1 MDEKKYRLPGR
12 TSLSLPVDD
21 VDRLLRLAD
30 GDSALLYLHIL
41 RTGGSLIPSLAAQAL
56 SRTEEENGLT
66 LRLEN
71 FYDEAWLLLR
81 LNGDRRLES
90 ITGATYQGV
99 AENLYLLSCTSDTV
113 SIRYQQGGNS

>member
-41 RTGGSLIPSLAAQAL
+41 RTGGSLIPSLAARAL
-56 SRTEEENGLT
+56 SRTEEEI
-66 LRLEN
+66 LRGIREAKDISA
-71 FYDEAWLLLR
+71 YD
-81 LNGDRRLES
+81 
-90 ITGATYQGV
+90 
-99 AENLYLLSCTSDTV
+99 NLADACDECG
-113 SIRYQQGGNS
+113 Q